1 VTAYREAANSFTKF
15 DVTLLRRIAARAMLV
30 AFGILAALVIGEIGL
45 RLLGLARPAFY
56 TYDQYRGWALRPGA
70 EGWDV
75 KEGEAYV
82 SINREGFRGPETTI
96 AKPPGTVRIAVLGDS
111 FTEAQQVAEDRT
123 FSAVIARSVAD
134 CPALRG
140 RKAEVLNFGVNG
152 YGTTQELM
160 TLRHQ
165 VWQFSPDIVVLAVF
179 TGNDIMNNSVTLET
193 ERCRP
198 FYVYRDGEMVLAG
211 PLWDS
216 PVTRMQCMMRFES
229 RLRFD
234 TRQSEIVKVLDQ
246 SWRVVKDLLPGRHHK
261 RHQPVG
267 SELGINDVIYK
278 PPADQAWRDAWRVTE
293 GLIEQM
299 NREVKSHGA
308 AFLVLTLSNGIQ
320 AWPDPAVRAKYMQR
334 LSVSNLDYPD
344 QRIQSLGTRDGFP
357 VLALAPPLSAY
368 AGQHHVF
375 LHGFKNTS
383 LGEGHW
389 NELGHRLAGELIATK
404 LCDMMGTGQV
414 AAVAKA
420 PAANASH

>member
-1 VTAYREAANSFTKF
+1 M
-15 DVTLLRRIAARAMLV
+15 TLLKRIAAAGALV

-45 RLLGLARPAFY
+45 RLLGLAKPAFY

-70 EGWDV
+70 QGWDT

-82 SINREGFRGPETTI
+82 RINREGFRGPETTI
-96 AKPPGTVRIAVLGDS
+96 AKPPGTLRIAVLGDS
-111 FTEAQQVAEDRT
+111 FTEAQQVPEDRT
-123 FSAVIARSVAD
+123 FSAVIGRSVAD

-140 RKAEVLNFGVNG
+140 RKVQVLNFGVNG

-179 TGNDIMNNSVTLET
+179 TGNDIMNNSVILET

-216 PVTRMQCMMRFES
+216 PVSRMQCMMRFES

-234 TRQSEIVKVLDQ
+234 TRQSEIIKILDE
-246 SWRVVKDLLPGRHHK
+246 SWRAVKEHLPGKHHK
-261 RHQPVG
+261 RHETIG

-278 PPADQAWRDAWRVTE
+278 PPADQAWSDAWRVTE
-293 GLIEQM
+293 GMIEQM
-299 NREVKSHGA
+299 NREVKSRGA

-334 LSVSNLDYPD
+334 LGVSNLEYPD
-344 QRIQSLGTRDGFP
+344 QRIESLGARGGFP

-368 AGQHHVF
+368 AEQHHVF
-375 LHGFKNTS
+375 LHGFKNTT

-389 NELGHRLAGELIATK
+389 NDLGHRLAGELIAGK
-404 LCDMMGTGQV
+404 LCNMMGSGQV

-420 PAANASH
+420 TAVDAAH

>member
-1 VTAYREAANSFTKF
+1 
-15 DVTLLRRIAARAMLV
+15 VTLLKRIAARAALV
-30 AFGILAALVIGEIGL
+30 TFGILAAMLIVEIGL
-45 RLLGLARPAFY
+45 RLLGLAKPAFY

-70 EGWDV
+70 QGWDV

-82 SINREGFRGPETTI
+82 RINREGFRGPETTI

-111 FTEAQQVAEDRT
+111 FTEAQQVPEDKT
-123 FSAVIARSVAD
+123 FSAVIERSVTD
-134 CPALRG
+134 CGALRG
-140 RKAEVLNFGVNG
+140 RKVQVLNFGVNG

-179 TGNDIMNNSVTLET
+179 TGNDIMNNSVILET

-216 PVTRMQCMMRFES
+216 PVTRMRCMMRFES

-234 TRQSEIVKVLDQ
+234 TRQSEIIKLIDE
-246 SWRVVKDLLPGRHHK
+246 SWRTVKEYLPGKHHK
-261 RHQPVG
+261 RQQTIG
-267 SELGINDVIYK
+267 TELGINDVIYK
-278 PPADQAWRDAWRVTE
+278 PPADQAWSDAWRVTE
-293 GLIEQM
+293 GMIEQM

-308 AFLVLTLSNGIQ
+308 AFLVVTLSNGIQ

-334 LSVSNLDYPD
+334 LGVSNLEYPD
-344 QRIQSLGTRDGFP
+344 QRIESLGARDGFP

-368 AGQHHVF
+368 AEQNDVF
-375 LHGFKNTS
+375 LHGFKNTT

-389 NELGHRLAGELIATK
+389 NELGHRLAGELIAGK
-404 LCDMMGTGQV
+404 LCDMMGSGQV
-414 AAVAKA
+414 AAVGKGA
-420 PAANASH
+420 PVESAH